1 MSGCNING
9 TNSSK
14 ACNTIIRIPDSW
26 IKSVK
31 MNANDRISSA
41 TFYPYCKSLQPSHIS
56 VSKQQNVEKL
66 GKLPSDVEN
75 LLTFPTRSKFVKKFQ
90 NGVSDDKT
98 SHIFLNILSHGGNR
112 VEGEG

>member
-1 MSGCNING
+1 MLM
-9 TNSSK
+9 T
-14 ACNTIIRIPDSW
+14 AFHLPHFTHT
-26 IKSVK
+26 
-31 MNANDRISSA
+31 AN
-41 TFYPYCKSLQPSHIS
+41 PYNPHIFLCQN
-56 VSKQQNVEKL
+56 QQNVEKL